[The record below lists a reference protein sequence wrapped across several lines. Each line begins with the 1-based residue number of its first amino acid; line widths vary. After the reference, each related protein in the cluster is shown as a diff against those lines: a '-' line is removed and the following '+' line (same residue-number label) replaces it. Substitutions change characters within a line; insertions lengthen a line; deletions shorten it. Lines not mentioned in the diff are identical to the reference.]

1 MEDLDKQNKVK
12 IQHETVIRLLREH
25 AEMVRLLESF
35 PTEIDGLSGWVR
47 KKNNIMDKVIKKIV
61 PK

>member
-35 PTEIDGLSGWVR
+35 PPDIDSLSTWIR

>member
-1 MEDLDKQNKVK
+1 MEDIDKQNKIK

-35 PTEIDGLSGWVR
+35 PTEIEGLSAWIR